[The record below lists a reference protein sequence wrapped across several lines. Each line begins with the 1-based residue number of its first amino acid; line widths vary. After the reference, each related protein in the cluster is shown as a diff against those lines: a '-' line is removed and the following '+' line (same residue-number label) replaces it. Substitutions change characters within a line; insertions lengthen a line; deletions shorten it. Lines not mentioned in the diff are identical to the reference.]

1 MMKKRLKKVLALGM
15 AAAMLAGAPLP
26 AMAAEAAP
34 ADAAVTAETQPE
46 IAMQAADEDAAG
58 TALPNGVDPL
68 TLDGLVQLN
77 DGNWYY
83 MQNCRVSGAANKTVK
98 PACGSWWYVG
108 GCRVEWS
115 GTVRLYRNCD
125 CKG

>member
-34 ADAAVTAETQPE
+34 ADAAVIAETQPE

-83 MQNCRVSGAANKTVK
+83 MQN
-98 PACGSWWYVG
+98 
-108 GCRVEWS
+108 
-115 GTVRLYRNCD
+115 
-125 CKG
+125 

>member
-68 TLDGLVQLN
+68 MPIACSSSAG
-77 DGNWYY
+77 
-83 MQNCRVSGAANKTVK
+83 TVK
-98 PACGSWWYVG
+98 HGI
-108 GCRVEWS
+108 
-115 GTVRLYRNCD
+115 
-125 CKG
+125 K

>member
-1 MMKKRLKKVLALGM
+1 MKKRLKKVLALGM

-34 ADAAVTAETQPE
+34 ADAAVTAETQPADAAVTAETQPADAAVTAETQPADAAVIAETQPE

-68 TLDGLVQLN
+68 
-77 DGNWYY
+77 
-83 MQNCRVSGAANKTVK
+83 M
-98 PACGSWWYVG
+98 
-108 GCRVEWS
+108 
-115 GTVRLYRNCD
+115 
-125 CKG
+125 